1 MTFNI
6 SLTPSVHLSGVSVAG
21 GCRGCSLSPVL
32 GLVLLLLLVPAS
44 ASSGRGRS
52 LKLLGGRATW
62 LVEPEY
68 SRRSVCR
75 GVKGRLVSTVRNPVL
90 GSLQIF
96 RYSESMQRTQ
106 DSRLDKLYI
115 QSPMIGWNGMKI

>member
-1 MTFNI
+1 M
-6 SLTPSVHLSGVSVAG
+6 SVAG

-32 GLVLLLLLVPAS
+32 GLLVPLVAAS

-90 GSLQIF
+90 GSLQ
-96 RYSESMQRTQ
+96 RGR
-106 DSRLDKLYI
+106 
-115 QSPMIGWNGMKI
+115 

>member
-1 MTFNI
+1 M
-6 SLTPSVHLSGVSVAG
+6 SVAG

-32 GLVLLLLLVPAS
+32 GRLLVLLVLLLPAS
-44 ASSGRGRS
+44 AVSSGRGRS

-90 GSLQIF
+90 GSLQ
-96 RYSESMQRTQ
+96 RGR
-106 DSRLDKLYI
+106 
-115 QSPMIGWNGMKI
+115 

>member
-1 MTFNI
+1 M
-6 SLTPSVHLSGVSVAG
+6 SVAG
-21 GCRGCSLSPVL
+21 WCRGCSLSPVL
-32 GLVLLLLLVPAS
+32 GRLLLVLVAAS

-75 GVKGRLVSTVRNPVL
+75 GVKGRLVSTVRNPAL
-90 GSLQIF
+90 GSLQ
-96 RYSESMQRTQ
+96 RGR
-106 DSRLDKLYI
+106 
-115 QSPMIGWNGMKI
+115 